1 MFRLFAII
9 ALTLMSTT
17 TLSEEFENPDPLED
31 LNRGIWGFNDIVI
44 NSVGRPVVSLYETV
58 TPKPIQNCIVNFFG
72 NLNEIPNAANGLLQG
87 KVKQAANDTARFLIN
102 TTFGLGGLFDVAKSA
117 GFHAGEGED
126 FGQTLAVWGVGEGPY
141 LMLPFLGPSTLR
153 DAPANFVDSFF
164 DPFSYSD
171 KLALK
176 AGVKGISVVSQYG
189 SYLDQL
195 DVISGD
201 KYLFI
206 RDVYQQNRAYV
217 INDGAI
223 EDDFGDLEDY

>member
-1 MFRLFAII
+1 MFKLLTIIILLFI
-9 ALTLMSTT
+9 STISF
-17 TLSEEFENPDPLED
+17 SEEVKNVDPLEG
-31 LNRGIWGFNDIVI
+31 LNRGIWGFNDTVI
-44 NSVGRPVVSLYETV
+44 NSIGRPVVNLYETV
-58 TPKPIQNCIVNFFG
+58 VPTPIRNGIVNFFG
-72 NLNEIPNAANGLLQG
+72 NLNEIPNAANSLLQG
-87 KVKQAANDTARFLIN
+87 KVTEAANDTARFLIN
-102 TTFGLGGLFDVAKSA
+102 TTFGLVGLFDVAKSV
-117 GFHAGEGED
+117 GLHAGEEED

-153 DAPANFVDSFF
+153 DAPADFFDSFL

-171 KLALK
+171 KLALR
-176 AGVKGISVVSQYG
+176 AGVKGISVVSEYG

-206 RDVYQQNRAYV
+206 RDVYLQNREYV

>member
-1 MFRLFAII
+1 MFRLVTII
-9 ALTLMSTT
+9 ILTFMSSITF
-17 TLSEEFENPDPLED
+17 SEEIENPDPLED
-31 LNRGIWGFNDIVI
+31 LNRGVWGFNDTVI
-44 NSVGRPVVSLYETV
+44 NSVGRPVVNLYQAV
-58 TPKPIQNCIVNFFG
+58 TPTPLQNGIVNFFG
-72 NLNEIPNAANGLLQG
+72 NLNEIPNAANSLLQG
-87 KVKQAANDTARFLIN
+87 KVKQAGNDTVRFLLN
-102 TTFGLGGLFDVAKSA
+102 TTFGLGGLFDVAKSV
-117 GFHAGEGED
+117 GFQASEDED

-153 DAPANFVDSFF
+153 DAPADFVDSFL

-171 KLALK
+171 KLALR
-176 AGVKGISVVSQYG
+176 AGVKGISVISQYG

-206 RDVYQQNRAYV
+206 RDVYLQNREYV